1 MPTYEPPRLVKAKDR
16 WYVSFYAPDDL
27 NKGARKHFRPTFNLN
42 KITNLKERETRAL
55 ELIAKIKIWL
65 EAGKPISQFDEL
77 KVKFTTALHEEETG
91 LLHTPIREALNH
103 ILAIK
108 KELRPDSYRSF
119 DSISNLFYHFMEKKK
134 WHRLQIGEVSKIH
147 ARAYLDDCL
156 ITRKL
161 APVSWNNQVTVLRT
175 IFNDM
180 KVRGFVLENPLDGI
194 KKKKKLPKIR
204 RNFTQEEARIVL
216 ARVRQESE
224 LLFYFVLLEYCCY
237 FRPEEIRKLRF
248 QDFDF
253 ATGLVTLDSGRTKDW
268 DNRIATIPTEFLVFF
283 DPAFFAK
290 YPRNS
295 FVFGANFE
303 PGKMKHMS
311 KQVAFRRHEKILKKL
326 VAEGKL
332 ADMTGLVLYSWK
344 DTGITDALETIP
356 ILNVQD
362 QAGHSS
368 PQMTLKYR
376 HRDPANTVFQKGFG
390 NNILP

>member
-1 MPTYEPPRLVKAKDR
+1 MSAYEPPRLVKAKDR

-27 NKGARKHFRPTFNLN
+27 NKNARKHFRPTFNLN
-42 KITNLKERETRAL
+42 KITNLREREQRAL

-65 EAGKPISQFDEL
+65 DAGKPISQFDEM
-77 KVKFTTALHEEETG
+77 KVKFSAALQEEATS

-108 KELRPDSYRSF
+108 KELRADSYRSF
-119 DSISNLFYHFMEKKK
+119 DSISNLFYQFLEKKK
-134 WHRLQIGEVSKIH
+134 WHRLQVGEVSKVH
-147 ARAYLDDCL
+147 VRAYLDDCL

-161 APVSWNNQVTVLRT
+161 APVSWNNQVTVLRV

-180 KVRGFVLENPLDGI
+180 KERGFVLENPLDGI
-194 KKKKKLPKIR
+194 KKKKKLPKTR

-248 QDFDF
+248 RDFDF
-253 ATGLVTLDSGRTKDW
+253 TTGLVTLDSGRTKDW
-268 DNRIATIPTEFLVFF
+268 DNRIATIPTDFIPFFNQEFF
-283 DPAFFAK
+283 K
-290 YPRNS
+290 RYPQNS
-295 FVFGANFE
+295 YVFGAGFE

-311 KQVAFRRHEKILKKL
+311 KQVAFRRHEAILKQL
-326 VAEGKL
+326 VKEGKL
-332 ADMTGLVLYSWK
+332 DNMVGLVLYSWK
-344 DTGITDALETIP
+344 DTGITDALEMIP

-368 PQMTLKYR
+368 PNETMKYR
-376 HRDPANTVFQKGFG
+376 HKAENTVFQKGFR
-390 NNILP
+390 NNVLP